1 MTTFL
6 QIGPYGPG
14 CDEKSPFPDGQP
26 HIALSGDAADFI
38 EDHGCVEIK
47 ARIATAI
54 DLLNIGSAVDIA
66 RHLNPEIKIDLSL
79 FYIWGRMDRRISSR
93 EPYTL
98 RVVCDFINSLNLRS
112 VSVLCPHSQA
122 TTDLLDAY
130 DESPGMWLNEG
141 QFFDLG
147 IVGSILNTTGLPM
160 GAARQMDNLSL
171 VFPDAGA
178 AKRFGKSNLLAKYP
192 NASIV
197 TLHKERSERTGEI
210 KGMKVI
216 QGDVK
221 ENCVIIDDLCD
232 GGATFKGASAALRDL
247 GAKKV
252 SLVVPHGIFSKGTT
266 IPTIDYIY
274 TSNSFKEW
282 ESHDGFG
289 VFKF

>member
-26 HIALSGDAADFI
+26 HITLSADPAAFI
-38 EDHGCVEIK
+38 EDGDGVTFT
-47 ARIATAI
+47 ARITSAI
-54 DLLNIGSAVDIA
+54 DLLNIGAAVDVA
-66 RHLNPEIKIDLSL
+66 RHLNPGIKIDLVL
-79 FYIWGRMDRRISSR
+79 LYVWGRMDRRISDR

-98 RVVCDFINSLNLRS
+98 RVICDFINSMNLQS
-112 VSVLCPHSQA
+112 VSVFCPHSQA
-122 TTDLLDAY
+122 TSDLLRNYRQFSQNVEDKFFNHGVFNSIPFG
-130 DESPGMWLNEG
+130 SPATW
-141 QFFDLG
+141 
-147 IVGSILNTTGLPM
+147 V
-160 GAARQMDNLSL
+160 DNLSL

-178 AKRFGKSNLLAKYP
+178 AKRFAKSSLLSRYQ

-221 ENCVIIDDLCD
+221 DNCVIIDDLCD

-247 GAKKV
+247 GAKRV

-282 ESHDGFG
+282 EPHDGFG

>member
-26 HIALSGDAADFI
+26 HITIDGEPAAYI
-38 EDHGCVEIK
+38 EDSDGVTFT
-47 ARIATAI
+47 ARIASAI
-54 DLLNIGSAVDIA
+54 DLLNIGAAVDVA
-66 RHLNPEIKIDLSL
+66 RNLNPEIKVDLVL
-79 FYIWGRMDRRISSR
+79 LYVWGRMDRRISDR

-98 RVVCDFINSLNLRS
+98 RVICDFINSLNLRS
-112 VSVLCPHSQA
+112 VSVFCPHSQA
-122 TTDLLDAY
+122 TSDLLCNYRQLPQNVEDK
-130 DESPGMWLNEG
+130 
-141 QFFDLG
+141 FFNSG
-147 IVGSILNTTGLPM
+147 VANSIVQTTGVPENAFREM
-160 GAARQMDNLSL
+160 SNLSL

-178 AKRFGKSNLLAKYP
+178 AKRFAKSSLFSRYE

-197 TLHKERSERTGEI
+197 TLHKDRDERTGEI
-210 KGMKVI
+210 KGTKII
-216 QGDVK
+216 QGCVTS
-221 ENCVIIDDLCD
+221 NCVIIDDLCD
-232 GGATFKGASAALRDL
+232 GGATFKGASAALREL

-252 SLVVPHGIFSKGTT
+252 SLVVAHGIFSKGTT